1 MQDAIDY
8 GWLIG
13 FGGIVLGSTSDS
25 YAFSV
30 DPGQLTDVEI
40 AITSASWGAL
50 LDNVSVSLQ
59 KQNANG
65 TWSTVADNSSTGLL
79 DLLGIFGETTT
90 VGVQGLTEGNYRL
103 NMSNWNLVTLPGSVS
118 ADITFINHNLD
129 TLVDTVAAE
138 GNLFDDNGNG
148 GDVVPAGTELSI
160 FDLQGNEITVNSTVN
175 VTGQYGTLTV
185 HSDGSYSYEPFEDGT
200 NIGQQDVFTYKLTNG
215 GQEDTATLTIN
226 IVEADNLPEDAS
238 AAMATFLSVDDGEIP
253 SDWLGEGSDDAEI
266 PAPAESD
273 VEPVAADF
281 LASTE
286 EDLHGTHAV

>member
-1 MQDAIDY
+1 M
-8 GWLIG
+8 
-13 FGGIVLGSTSDS
+13 LGDTEDT
-25 YAFSV
+25 YNFTV
-30 DPGQLTDVEI
+30 DPGTLTDLEI
-40 AITSASWGAL
+40 DIHSASWAAI
-50 LDNVSVSLQ
+50 LDNVSIVLQ
-59 KQNANG
+59 KQNPDG
-65 TWSTVADNSSTGLL
+65 SWTTVADNSSTGLI
-79 DLLGIFGETTT
+79 DLIGIFGQTTT
-90 VGVQGLTEGNYRL
+90 IAIDGLTEGSYRFT
-103 NMSNWNLVTLPGSVS
+103 MSNWSLVTLPGSVS
-118 ADITFINHNLD
+118 ADFTFTNHNLD

-273 VEPVAADF
+273 VEPVATDF

-286 EDLHGTHAV
+286 EDLHGTHTV